1 MLPARLRSA
10 SGWSDACILNIS
22 SGGMLIFSKGE
33 AEPGSRVEIRRSGSL
48 VIARVAW
55 RENQRI
61 GLSSDG
67 PIQVAQIISPETAMA
82 AADFTADLK
91 KTSPRPAR
99 RRPDGRAR
107 GRRWEFFSAVAIGSL
122 MAVIAAESVWDSLAR
137 PLESVRIVLAAR

>member
-1 MLPARLRSA
+1 MLQARLRSA

-55 RENQRI
+55 RENQRM

-67 PIQVAQIISPETAMA
+67 PIQVAEIISPETAMA
-82 AADFTADLK
+82 AADFAVDLDK
-91 KTSPRPAR
+91 VGAKRVRRPAESR
-99 RRPDGRAR
+99 TR
-107 GRRWEFFSAVAIGSL
+107 GRRWEFVSAVVIGSL
-122 MAVIAAESVWDSLAR
+122 MAVIAAQSVWDSLAA
-137 PLESVRIVLAAR
+137 PLDSVRTALEAR